1 MDSFWE
7 MDLFDKDDVEICV
20 FDLFRGDFVEL
31 DENVYVWFWLEIMV
45 VIFWFILL
53 LMLFDLLLMWLI
65 LLLLLVLDVIFVFFV
80 GSIIF
85 VKFDFWL

>member
-7 MDLFDKDDVEICV
+7 IELFDKDDVEICV
-20 FDLFRGDFVEL
+20 FDLFRGDFVGL
-31 DENVYVWFWLEIMV
+31 DENVYVWLEIMV

-53 LMLFDLLLMWLI
+53 LMLFDLLLMWLF